1 VAVLPSLPHGE
12 KAPFCKIV
20 TKALQEAGLFRSVSL
35 SDPNLDAALMA
46 ALAEPPRRVRAVVL
60 PDGRRFW
67 LKRVERLSGRLRLQK
82 GDPAKAF
89 AAEREG
95 LHALAEAGLPVAGV
109 AAEGPD
115 WVLMPDAGPVLPEV
129 VADLGRSEA
138 EKLRA
143 FAEAGRALGRLH
155 WAGMA
160 HGRPAVRDVCWDGQV
175 ARFIDLER
183 FRRAERAGFWQAAD
197 VVMFA
202 QTAFSLWPE
211 DAPWLDAALEAYAVS
226 APEGAM
232 RAVRRLARSLAP
244 LGWLAAGLGVLK
256 PGSRELRAVGL
267 TLERLRR

>member
-1 VAVLPSLPHGE
+1 MQTPPDPLLE
-12 KAPFCKIV
+12 E
-20 TKALQEAGLFRSVSL
+20 ALNRT
-35 SDPNLDAALMA
+35 
-46 ALAEPPRRVRAVVL
+46 LAEPPRRVRALLL

-95 LHALAEAGLPVAGV
+95 LRALGSAGLPVAGV
-109 AAEGPD
+109 VAEGAD
-115 WVLMPDAGPVLPEV
+115 WLLMPDAGPVLPEV
-129 VADLGRSEA
+129 VGDPVRSEA
-138 EKLRA
+138 EMLRA

-160 HGRPAVRDVCWDGQV
+160 HGRPAVRDVCWDGRA

-183 FRRAERAGFWQAAD
+183 FRRAKRAGFWQAAD

-202 QTAFSLWPE
+202 QTAFTLWPE
-211 DAPWLDAALEAYAVS
+211 EPRWLEAALAAYAVS
-226 APEGAM
+226 APEGAVT
-232 RAVRRLARSLAP
+232 AVRRLVRWLAP
-244 LGWLAAGLGVLK
+244 VGWLAAGLSAMK

-267 TLERLRR
+267 TLGRLRHA

>member
-1 VAVLPSLPHGE
+1 
-12 KAPFCKIV
+12 
-20 TKALQEAGLFRSVSL
+20 
-35 SDPNLDAALMA
+35 
-46 ALAEPPRRVRAVVL
+46 VL

-95 LHALAEAGLPVAGV
+95 LLALASAGLPVAGV
-109 AAEGPD
+109 VAEGPD

-129 VADLGRSEA
+129 VGDPSRGEA

-143 FAEAGRALGRLH
+143 FAAAGQALGRLH

-160 HGRPAVRDVCWDGQV
+160 HGRPAVRDVCWDGAE

-183 FRRAERAGFWQAAD
+183 FRRAGRAGVWQAAD

-202 QTAFSLWPE
+202 QTAFTLWPE
-211 DAPWLDAALEAYAVS
+211 DARWLEAALEAYAVS

-232 RAVRRLARSLAP
+232 AAVRRLALWLRP
-244 LGWLAAGLGVLK
+244 VGWLAAGLARVK

-267 TLERLRR
+267 TLGRLRRV

>member
-1 VAVLPSLPHGE
+1 VP
-12 KAPFCKIV
+12 
-20 TKALQEAGLFRSVSL
+20 
-35 SDPNLDAALMA
+35 DPKLDAALSA
-46 ALAEPPRRVRAVVL
+46 ALTEPPRRVRSVVL
-60 PDGRRFW
+60 SDGRRFW

-82 GDPAKAF
+82 GDPVRSF

-95 LHALAEAGLPVAGV
+95 LRALEAAGLPVAGV
-109 AAEGPD
+109 AAEGAD

-129 VADLGRSEA
+129 VGDPGRGEA
-138 EKLRA
+138 EKLQA

-160 HGRPAVRDVCWDGQV
+160 HGRPAVRDVCWDGQE

-183 FRRAERAGFWQAAD
+183 FRRAKRAGFWQAAD

-202 QTAFSLWPE
+202 QTAFTAWPE
-211 DAPWLDAALEAYAVS
+211 DRRWLDAALGAYRVS

-232 RAVRRLARSLAP
+232 DAVRRLAGWLRP
-244 LGWLAAGLGVLK
+244 VGWLAAGLAAVK

-267 TLERLRR
+267 TLARLRQA

>member
-1 VAVLPSLPHGE
+1 
-12 KAPFCKIV
+12 V
-20 TKALQEAGLFRSVSL
+20 T
-35 SDPNLDAALMA
+35 DPDLDAALQA
-46 ALAEPPRRVRAVVL
+46 ALAEAPQRVRALVL

-82 GDPAKAF
+82 GDPDRAF

-95 LHALAEAGLPVAGV
+95 LRALQSEGLPVTGV

-115 WVLMPDAGPVLPEV
+115 WVLMLDAGPVLPEV
-129 VADLGRSEA
+129 VADPGRGEA

-143 FAEAGRALGRLH
+143 MAEAGRALGRLH

-160 HGRPAVRDVCWDGQV
+160 HGRPAVRDVCWDGRE

-183 FRRAERAGFWQAAD
+183 FRRAKRAGFWQAAD

-202 QTAFSLWPE
+202 QTAFTAWPE
-211 DAPWLDAALEAYAVS
+211 DQRWLDAALAAYAES
-226 APEGAM
+226 APEGAVAAM
-232 RAVRRLARSLAP
+232 RRLAGWLRP
-244 LGWLAAGLGVLK
+244 LGWLAAGLSGLR

-267 TLERLRR
+267 TLKRLRR

>member
-1 VAVLPSLPHGE
+1 MHEP
-12 KAPFCKIV
+12 
-20 TKALQEAGLFRSVSL
+20 
-35 SDPNLDAALMA
+35 SDPALEDALTR
-46 ALAEPPRRVRAVVL
+46 ALAAPPRRVRRVEL

-95 LHALAEAGLPVAGV
+95 LRALAAAGLPVAGV

-129 VADLGRSEA
+129 VRDPGRSEA

-143 FAEAGRALGRLH
+143 FEAAGRVLGRLH

-160 HGRPAVRDVCWDGQV
+160 HGRPAVRDVCWDGAE

-183 FRRAERAGFWQAAD
+183 FRRTGRAGFWQAAD

-202 QTAFSLWPE
+202 QTAFTLWPE
-211 DAPWLDAALEAYAVS
+211 EPRWLDAALGAYAVS
-226 APEGAM
+226 APEGAVA
-232 RAVRRLARSLAP
+232 AVRRQVRWLAP
-244 LGWLAAGLGVLK
+244 VGWLAAGLARVR
-256 PGSRELRAVGL
+256 PASRELRAVGL
-267 TLERLRR
+267 TLGRLRRL

>member
-1 VAVLPSLPHGE
+1 MTDLDLNR
-12 KAPFCKIV
+12 
-20 TKALQEAGLFRSVSL
+20 ALAK
-35 SDPNLDAALMA
+35 
-46 ALAEPPRRVRAVVL
+46 ALAEPPQRVRAVVL

-67 LKRVERLSGRLRLQK
+67 LKRVERLSGRLRVQK
-82 GDPAKAF
+82 GDPARAF

-95 LHALAEAGLPVAGV
+95 LRVLASAGLPVAGV

-115 WVLMPDAGPVLPEV
+115 WVLMPDAGPVLTEV
-129 VADLGRSEA
+129 VADEGIGEV

-202 QTAFSLWPE
+202 QTAFTAWPE
-211 DAPWLDAALEAYAVS
+211 DARWLEAALGAYAEN

-232 RAVRRLARSLAP
+232 AAVRRLAHRLG
-244 LGWLAAGLGVLK
+244 LVGWLAAGLSALR

-267 TLERLRR
+267 TLKRLRR